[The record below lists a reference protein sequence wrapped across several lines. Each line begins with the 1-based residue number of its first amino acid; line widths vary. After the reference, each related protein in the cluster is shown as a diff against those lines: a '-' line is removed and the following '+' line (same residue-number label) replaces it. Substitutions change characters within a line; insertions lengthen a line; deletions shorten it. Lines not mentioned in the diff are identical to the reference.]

1 MEMNKYIDHTLLKV
15 DATIS
20 QIDQLIEEAK
30 KYHFASVC
38 ISPCFVKY
46 AKEALQGT
54 DVKVCTVIGFPSG
67 QNTSLVKGYETS
79 DAIKNG
85 ADEIDMVINIGALK
99 DERYEEVLN
108 DIQEVVK
115 NANGRLVKVILE
127 TCLLTNDQIVTAC
140 QLAKEAKADFV
151 KTSTG
156 FSLAGATLESVK
168 LMADT
173 VGDCLKVKA
182 SGRIRDFKT
191 VIAMIESGASRIG
204 TSNGVKIVEENK

>member
-182 SGRIRDFKT
+182 SGGIR
-191 VIAMIESGASRIG
+191 
-204 TSNGVKIVEENK
+204 N

>member
-67 QNTSLVKGYETS
+67 QNTSLDRKS
-79 DAIKNG
+79 
-85 ADEIDMVINIGALK
+85 
-99 DERYEEVLN
+99 
-108 DIQEVVK
+108 VV
-115 NANGRLVKVILE
+115 
-127 TCLLTNDQIVTAC
+127 
-140 QLAKEAKADFV
+140 
-151 KTSTG
+151 
-156 FSLAGATLESVK
+156 
-168 LMADT
+168 
-173 VGDCLKVKA
+173 
-182 SGRIRDFKT
+182 
-191 VIAMIESGASRIG
+191 
-204 TSNGVKIVEENK
+204 

>member
-115 NANGRLVKVILE
+115 NANDRLVKVILE

-182 SGRIRDFKT
+182 SGGIRDCKT
-191 VIAMIESGASRIG
+191 AIAMIESGASRIG

>member
-1 MEMNKYIDHTLLKV
+1 MNKYIDHTLLKV

>member
-182 SGRIRDFKT
+182 SGGIRDCKT
-191 VIAMIESGASRIG
+191 AIAMIESGASRIG